1 MGNTIHHQYEE
12 TLEAISFLQDRLYN
26 TRDREEES
34 QQEQLVRQAN
44 ALIQEA
50 CHLSE
55 GRHEASRHSTDI
67 HAAQHK
73 SAELAVSLQFARS
86 DLKSSQRHLQT
97 ETTAHQ
103 QTRAHL
109 DTATTRLHEEIAH
122 HQQTEMHVKQLEH
135 LLQQEIAGH
144 EQAKARVGEHEV
156 LLREIHHRVKNNMT
170 MAISL
175 IQMQMGKIHAEE
187 DRVLFQE
194 LEHRIYTMALIHEK
208 LYQSQYASSINLRLF
223 AADLS
228 QTLLSSYLDQPEQ
241 IALAL
246 AVDDVYLK
254 LDKAIPCGL
263 ILNELL
269 TNALKYAFPDGRQGT
284 IEVIGQQQSHAY
296 VLTVRDDGIGLPENF
311 DSDTVSTLGMRLVT
325 LLAQTMGTLRIDR
338 TRGTAFIIDIS
349 MDVMD
354 TQEA

>member
-1 MGNTIHHQYEE
+1 MSNTIHQQYKE
-12 TLEAISFLQDRLYN
+12 TLEAISLLQDRLYN
-26 TRDREEES
+26 ARDRDGES
-34 QQEQLVRQAN
+34 QQEQLICQAN

-50 CHLSE
+50 CNISE
-55 GRHEASRHSTDI
+55 GKREASRQTTAL
-67 HAAQHK
+67 HAERHK
-73 SAELAVSLQFARS
+73 SAELAVSLQFVRS
-86 DLKSSQRHLQT
+86 DLRSFQTRLQT
-97 ETTAHQ
+97 ETINHQ
-103 QTRAHL
+103 QTQTHL
-109 DTATTRLHEEIAH
+109 NTVSTHLHEEIAR

-144 EQAKARVGEHEV
+144 ERAKAQVGEHEI

-175 IQMQMGKIHAEE
+175 IQVQMGKIHAEE

-194 LEHRIYTMALIHEK
+194 LEHRIYTMALIHEN
-208 LYQSQYASSINLRLF
+208 LYQSQHASSINLRLF
-223 AADLS
+223 VADLS
-228 QTLLSSYLDQPEQ
+228 QRLLSSYLLQPNQ
-241 IALAL
+241 IALEL
-246 AVDDVYLK
+246 AVDDVYVP

-284 IEVIGQQQSHAY
+284 IAVIGQQQPTSY
-296 VLTVRDDGIGLPENF
+296 VLTIRDDGIGLPEDF
-311 DSDTVSTLGMRLVT
+311 DSDAVSTLGMRLVT

-354 TQEA
+354 TNED